1 MPKFEVPVKATFVTE
16 IMPKLG
22 VEHNVNEVR
31 TVTARSKG
39 SALNKV
45 KKDIEEFDMWHVD
58 PDRRHI
64 KMLIVGPARLKK
76 ENNDA
81 KV

>member
-1 MPKFEVPVKATFVTE
+1 MPKFEVPVKATFVIE
-16 IMPKLG
+16 FMPKLG

-45 KKDIEEFDMWHVD
+45 KKDIEE
-58 PDRRHI
+58 PDHRHI
-64 KMLIVGPARLKK
+64 KMLIVGPARLIK
-76 ENNDA
+76 ENSDA
-81 KV
+81 EV

>member
-45 KKDIEEFDMWHVD
+45 KKDIEK
-58 PDRRHI
+58 PDDHRHI